1 MNILIV
7 DDEHILLKFMEK
19 RIKELMPKAVI
30 ASFDNCQDA
39 INYAE
44 NNLSF
49 AGSFKDADDRN
60 VIATNTI
67 TVTTNQNAQN
77 GRSY

>member
-44 NNLSF
+44 NNISPKIIEKMNF
-49 AGSFKDADDRN
+49 QFRDSMISEVSQKEIKCYTKR
-60 VIATNTI
+60 I
-67 TVTTNQNAQN
+67 
-77 GRSY
+77 

>member
-44 NNLSF
+44 NNIINIINNINPFLLCF
-49 AGSFKDADDRN
+49 FN
-60 VIATNTI
+60 VFCNLYS
-67 TVTTNQNAQN
+67 
-77 GRSY
+77 SY